1 MASGLQCTALG
12 VSAAAGASGDPDGIA
27 GVDLLG
33 AHGPELRAQAATLA

>member
-1 MASGLQCTALG
+1 MALYLQCMALG

-33 AHGPELRAQAATLA
+33 AHALLVL